1 MLFSQGDIIEFDF
14 NPSIGHEPAGR
25 RPALVVSTD
34 LFNVSTSMTLVCPIT
49 TRQDNFP
56 LHFDLPGGLETYGT
70 VPLEQV
76 RAFDLDARNPRFI
89 ESVIESDDP
98 SFLDRVRECHKSFY

>member
-14 NPSIGHEPAGR
+14 NPSLGHEPAGR
-25 RPALVVSTD
+25 RPALVVSSD

-56 LHFDLPGGLETYGT
+56 LHLDLPDGLETYGT

-76 RAFDLDARNPRFI
+76 RAFDLNARRPRFV
-89 ESVIESDDP
+89 ESVFEGDDP
-98 SFLDRVRECHKSFY
+98 DFMAHVKECLQSFF